1 MPRNLLTLHSRHFY
15 SHEIGMGKLYSQEKS
30 ATFLIFLFIFSSK
43 AKQIISQPTTFLIF
57 FLKKPTTFL
66 IKTHKMPILLLCSQ
80 VVKINI
86 TVFIFLVISHK
97 VYQCNHPLL

>member
-57 FLKKPTTFL
+57 FFKEA
-66 IKTHKMPILLLCSQ
+66 
-80 VVKINI
+80 
-86 TVFIFLVISHK
+86 
-97 VYQCNHPLL
+97 NHVLDKNS